1 MAAATKKKAKTGAA
15 APASSSK
22 RKTVK
27 KSVVRIRTPVVA
39 QVGALV
45 RKGEEATRRAVLK
58 SKLKEK
64 PNYFASSENHNLQFV
79 SSGCCVL
86 DNVLGGGYVLG
97 RMANIVGDKSSGKT
111 LLAIEASANFINRY
125 KNGEVWY
132 AEAEAAFDAEYAGA
146 LGMPLNKVKFR
157 DKIET
162 VEDFFEDI
170 ELACKQSTKNK
181 PILYVLDSMDA
192 ISSRTEQTQKI
203 DEGSYNLNKQKKL
216 GELFRRKIKALE
228 ESHVGL
234 IIISQI
240 RDKIG
245 VTFGETK
252 MRTGG
257 KSLDFYASQIL
268 WLSEIQKLKKTI
280 AGVER
285 VVGIQVKANCKKNKV
300 GLPFRTC
307 EFPVLFGYGVDDMT
321 ANVEWLLASNK
332 EGRLKELEL
341 SKAGYKIRIHALR
354 NDGGE
359 EMQLLREALNVVVQ
373 EEWTNIETSFLPK
386 SKKY

>member
-1 MAAATKKKAKTGAA
+1 MAATT
-15 APASSSK
+15 K
-22 RKTVK
+22 RKVAKPKAAVK
-27 KSVVRIRTPVVA
+27 RRTTKTTAEVPAVVSATTVVR
-39 QVGALV
+39 
-45 RKGEEATRRAVLK
+45 RKILT
-58 SKLKEK
+58 KEK
-64 PNYFASSENHNLQFV
+64 IEPNYFASSENHNLQFV

-111 LLAIEASANFINRY
+111 LLAIEAAANFIRDY
-125 KNGEVWY
+125 KGGEVWY
-132 AEAEAAFDAEYAGA
+132 AEAEAAFDKEYAGA
-146 LGMPLNKVKFR
+146 LGMPLTKVKFR

-170 ELACKQSTKNK
+170 ELACKQSTKTK

-192 ISSRTEQTQKI
+192 ISSRTEMAQKI
-203 DEGSYNLNKQKKL
+203 EEGSYNLNKQKKL

-228 ESHVGL
+228 ASHVGL

-280 AGVER
+280 GGVER
-285 VVGIQVKANCKKNKV
+285 IIGIQVKANCKKNKV

-307 EFPVLFGYGVDDMT
+307 EFPVLFGYGVDDLT
-321 ANVEWLLASNK
+321 ANIEWLLASNK
-332 EGRLKELEL
+332 EHRLKELGL

-359 EMQLLREALNVVVQ
+359 EMQLLREALNIVVQ

>member
-1 MAAATKKKAKTGAA
+1 MATATKKKGKTGAV
-15 APASSSK
+15 APVSTSK
-22 RKTVK
+22 RKAVRSTERVK
-27 KSVVRIRTPVVA
+27 KVEESSDKA
-39 QVGALV
+39 QPAGSS
-45 RKGEEATRRAVLK
+45 RRAVFK
-58 SKLKEK
+58 SKVKAE

-79 SSGCCVL
+79 GSGCCVL
-86 DNVLGGGYVLG
+86 DSVLGGGYVLG

-111 LLAIEASANFINRY
+111 LLAIEASANFIHRY
-125 KNGEVWY
+125 KTGEVWY
-132 AEAEAAFDAEYAGA
+132 AEAEAAFDVDYAGA

-157 DKIET
+157 KDITT

-192 ISSRTEQTQKI
+192 ISSRTEQKQGI

-216 GELFRRKIKALE
+216 GEIFRRKIQVI
-228 ESHVGL
+228 ESSNVGL

-257 KSLDFYASQIL
+257 KALDFYASQIL
-268 WLSEIQKLKKTI
+268 WLSEVKKLKKTI
-280 AGVER
+280 DKVER
-285 VVGIQVKANCKKNKV
+285 VIGIQVKANCKKNKV

-307 EFPVLFGYGVDDMT
+307 EFPVLFGYGVDDLT
-321 ANVEWLLASNK
+321 ANVEWLIEANK
-332 EGRLKELEL
+332 EHRLKELGL
-341 SKAGYKIRIHALR
+341 SKAGYKIRIHSLR
-354 NDGGE
+354 NEGGE
-359 EMQLLREALNVVVQ
+359 EMQLLREALTVVVQ

-386 SKKY
+386 SRKYSV

>member
-1 MAAATKKKAKTGAA
+1 MAIT
-15 APASSSK
+15 K
-22 RKTVK
+22 RKAAKPKATVK
-27 KSVVRIRTPVVA
+27 RRTTKTTAAVEAPVVS
-39 QVGALV
+39 VN
-45 RKGEEATRRAVLK
+45 RRAVLK
-58 SKLKEK
+58 GTVKEK
-64 PNYFASSENHNLQFV
+64 PNYFASSENHNLQFIG
-79 SSGCCVL
+79 SGCQVL

-132 AEAEAAFDAEYAGA
+132 AEAEAAFDKDYAGA
-146 LGMPLNKVKFR
+146 LGMPLSRVKFR
-157 DKIET
+157 DNVAT
-162 VEDFFEDI
+162 VEDLFEDM

-192 ISSRTEQTQKI
+192 ISSRTEQKQNI
-203 DEGSYNLNKQKKL
+203 DEGSYNLNKQKKI
-216 GELFRRKIKALE
+216 GELFRRKIKTMEA
-228 ESHVGL
+228 SNVGF

-257 KSLDFYASQIL
+257 KALDFYASQIL
-268 WLSEIQKLKKTI
+268 WLSEVQKLKKTI
-280 AGVER
+280 GGVER
-285 VVGIQVKANCKKNKV
+285 VVGIQVKANCRKNKV

-307 EFPVLFGYGVDDMT
+307 EFPVLFGYGVDDLT

-332 EGRLKELEL
+332 EHRLKELGL

-359 EMQLLREALNVVVQ
+359 EMQLLREALNITVQ

>member
-1 MAAATKKKAKTGAA
+1 MAVT
-15 APASSSK
+15 K
-22 RKTVK
+22 RKAAKPKATVK
-27 KSVVRIRTPVVA
+27 RTTKTTAAVKAPVVS
-39 QVGALV
+39 VS
-45 RKGEEATRRAVLK
+45 RRAVLK
-58 SKLKEK
+58 DKVVKEK
-64 PNYFASSENHNLQFV
+64 PSYFASSENHNLQFIG
-79 SSGCCVL
+79 SGCQVL

-132 AEAEAAFDAEYAGA
+132 AEAEAAFDADYAGA
-146 LGMPLNKVKFR
+146 LGMPLSKVKFR

-170 ELACKQSTKNK
+170 ELACKQSTKTK

-228 ESHVGL
+228 ESNVGL

-285 VVGIQVKANCKKNKV
+285 VVGIHVLANCKKNKV

-307 EFPVLFGYGVDDMT
+307 KFPVLFGYGVDDMT
-321 ANVEWLLASNK
+321 ANVEWLIDSKK
-332 EGRLKELEL
+332 EHRLKELGL
-341 SKAGYKIRIHALR
+341 STAGYKIRIHALR

-359 EMQLLREALNVVVQ
+359 EMQLLREALNITVQ
-373 EEWTNIETSFLPK
+373 EEWTAIETSFLPK

>member
-1 MAAATKKKAKTGAA
+1 MATAKRKVVKKKGAGVK
-15 APASSSK
+15 APVVASK
-22 RKTVK
+22 RKTT
-27 KSVVRIRTPVVA
+27 IPVEEA
-39 QVGALV
+39 PALV
-45 RKGEEATRRAVLK
+45 RRTVITKV
-58 SKLKEK
+58 KEK
-64 PNYFASSENHNLQFV
+64 PNYFASSENHNLQFI
-79 SSGCCVL
+79 SSGCRIL

-132 AEAEAAFDAEYAGA
+132 AEAEAAFDTEYAGA

-157 DKIET
+157 AKIET

-192 ISSRTEQTQKI
+192 ISSRTEQAQKI
-203 DEGSYNLNKQKKL
+203 EEGSYNLNKQKKL

-280 AGVER
+280 DKVER
-285 VVGIQVKANCKKNKV
+285 VYGIQVKANCKKNKV

-307 EFPVLFGYGVDDMT
+307 EFPLLFGFGIDDLT
-321 ANVEWLLASNK
+321 ANVEWLIDSNK
-332 EGRLKELEL
+332 EHRLKELGL

-354 NDGGE
+354 NEGGE
-359 EMQLLREALNVVVQ
+359 EMQMLREALNIVVD
-373 EEWTNIETSFLPK
+373 EEWCNIETSFLPK